1 MATLVNDGLAYF
13 PRVIGGLSAA
23 PFTFVALGTGAT
35 AEAIT
40 DTALV
45 NEIVTADAVGG
56 VRKVAD
62 TIEYEADYKLNLVV
76 TFTFSGTVGV
86 NEMGVFDL
94 VTEEGGHMS
103 MRHVF
108 AATKNFETGQ
118 TFQLTI
124 PLTVSRA
131 A

>member
-1 MATLVNDGLAYF
+1 MATLTDSGLAYF

-23 PFTFVALGTGAT
+23 PFTFVALGTDDT
-35 AEAIT
+35 VEANA
-40 DTALV
+40 DAALG
-45 NEIVTADAVGG
+45 NEVITADAVGG

-62 TIEYEADYKLNLVV
+62 TIEYEADNKLNLVV

-86 NEMGVFDL
+86 NEMGVFDV
-94 VTEEGGHMS
+94 VTEEGGHMC

-108 AATKNFETGQ
+108 SAVKNFTTGQ

-124 PLTVSRA
+124 PLTVSRT
-131 A
+131 